1 MLWAISGGAGFL
13 GLHLARRLL
22 ADGHDVRTLDVVPLD
37 DAGLEQSVQEL
48 RGDIRDRDRV
58 RELVTGADVV
68 VHAAAALPIQAS
80 RDSIRSVN
88 VAGTEN
94 VLQEARD
101 AGVQRV
107 VFISSTAVYGVPEK
121 HPIEEDD
128 PLVGVGSYGESKI
141 DAEGLCRVAAV
152 ETTIVR
158 PKTFIGPE
166 RLGVFEILFD
176 WIREGRRI
184 YILGQGHNRYQL
196 LAVEDLVDAI
206 VRTGSVP
213 EAARQTFNIGATEFG
228 TVRSDLQSLIDH
240 AGSASRLRPVP
251 VRPAEIALRA
261 LELLRVSPLAEW
273 HYKTAHKDSFVDVS
287 RAQRVLGWEPRLSNR
302 DALIETYDWYLANRE
317 AVGAAG
323 VTHRV
328 PWNQQALGLLK
339 RLS

>member
-37 DAGLEQSVQEL
+37 DAELERSVEEL
-48 RGDIRDRDRV
+48 RGDIRDSERV
-58 RELVTGADVV
+58 RELVDGAEVV

-88 VAGTEN
+88 VGGTEN
-94 VLQEARD
+94 VLRAARD
-101 AGVQRV
+101 SCVRRV

-128 PLVGVGSYGESKI
+128 PLVGVGWYGESKI
-141 DAEGLCRVAAV
+141 DAEALCRVAAV

-158 PKTFIGPE
+158 PKTFVGPE

-184 YILGQGHNRYQL
+184 YILGQGHNHYQL
-196 LAVEDLVDAI
+196 LGVEDLVDAI
-206 VRTGSVP
+206 VRTANVP
-213 EAARQTFNIGATEFG
+213 EAAGATFNVGATEFG
-228 TVRSDLQSLIDH
+228 TVRTDLQALIDH
-240 AGSASRLRPVP
+240 AGSSSRLRPVP
-251 VRPAEIALRA
+251 AKPAELALRA

-287 RAQRVLGWEPRLSNR
+287 RAQRVLGWQPRLSNR

-317 AVGAAG
+317 RVGAAG

-328 PWNQQALGLLK
+328 PWNQQALGLLR

>member
-1 MLWAISGGAGFL
+1 MLCAISGGAGFL

-22 ADGHDVRTLDVVPLD
+22 ADGNDVRTLDVVPLD
-37 DAGLEQSVQEL
+37 DAGLERSVQEL

-141 DAEGLCRVAAV
+141 DAEALCRVAAV

-206 VRTGSVP
+206 VRAGTVP
-213 EAARQTFNIGATEFG
+213 EAARQTFNIGATEFA

-251 VRPAEIALRA
+251 VKPAEIALRM

-302 DALIETYDWYLANRE
+302 EALIETYDWYLANRE
-317 AVGAAG
+317 RVGAAG